1 MTLAAEERPA
11 RDVAW
16 VVAVLRGGR
25 VGVCRSAGG
34 GGRVAAAGRVAG
46 VGVAMVLASVPL
58 PVQVL
63 GTNGTGQNPAVMCR
77 LWPKEVQGPCPF
89 RGRLYTVPAEYR
101 AEPGPLLGELARTLT
116 LDGVSPAG
124 LDGDVHIAGMWR
136 HDRRVRV
143 HLFVPGQ
150 LREMLFAGA
159 GWPREGRL

>member
-16 VVAVLRGGR
+16 VVAVCAAAVL
-25 VGVCRSAGG
+25 VCRSAGG

-46 VGVAMVLASVPL
+46 VGVDMVLASVPL

-63 GTNGTGQNPAVMCR
+63 GTNGTRQNPAVMCR
-77 LWPKEVQGPCPF
+77 LWPKEFQGPCPP
-89 RGRLYTVPAEYR
+89 RERLYTVPAEYR

-124 LDGDVHIAGMWR
+124 MDGDVHIAGTWR

-150 LREMLFAGA
+150 HWEMLLVSA
-159 GWPREGRL
+159 GWPREGQL